1 MTDFVWFLV
10 NFLAPARHRTDRNA
24 AVWPESSRS
33 FILGSGL
40 HQKIIGAKGAAPFFV
55 FKGLRG
61 VTVAGKAIP
70 DNEG

>member
-10 NFLAPARHRTDRNA
+10 TFLAPRPTQNQEER
-24 AVWPESSRS
+24 SSRRS

-55 FKGLRG
+55 SRGPRG
-61 VTVAGKAIP
+61 VTVAGKAIT

>member
-1 MTDFVWFLV
+1 MTEFVWFLV
-10 NFLAPARHRTDRNA
+10 TFLAPRPTQDR
-24 AVWPESSRS
+24 EERSSSRS

-40 HQKIIGAKGAAPFFV
+40 DQKIIGAKGAAPFFV